1 MTDFF
6 YDDCVI
12 SDIAV
17 MPNSSTGTTVSCKIN
32 GRLVPKMVMEK
43 AMQRYLTEN
52 AAGEMHR
59 VWFVVLNILG
69 KRIIMIRAIE
79 AANGGRFVE
88 KFKISIVDIV
98 FRSFGIGFFAWLF
111 SYLLLAAVSAF
122 MFSIDFERLSVW
134 AGVLSGVATA
144 VWLMSL
150 KINSHES
157 KMEFWPAG
165 DVSRFTKA
173 VKAVK
178 PAFESGFSAKM
189 AKTAEAEKAEKS
201 SEPTGW

>member
-1 MTDFF
+1 MADFF

-52 AAGEMHR
+52 APGEMHR
-59 VWFVVLNILG
+59 VWFAVLNILG

-88 KFKISIVDIV
+88 DLKISFGNTV
-98 FRSFGIGFFAWLF
+98 FSAFGLGFFVWLF
-111 SYLLLAAVSAF
+111 SYLGLAAVSKF
-122 MFSIDFERLSVW
+122 MFDIDYETLSVW
-134 AGVLSGVATA
+134 AGVLSGLAVA
-144 VWLMSL
+144 VSSVRL
-150 KINSHES
+150 KVNARES
-157 KMEFWPAG
+157 QLEFWPAG

-189 AKTAEAEKAEKS
+189 AKTAAEKAAKS
-201 SEPTGW
+201 SDPTGW